1 MGFLAMF
8 WCELVLYKF
17 LICIDT
23 EEFSDFGFIAMGEQ
37 LVFNRFCR
45 SRELVPARPGDS
57 RLAARA
63 LIGGRTWT
71 LLEPTWLL
79 IADILL

>member
-1 MGFLAMF
+1 MGLRAIF
-8 WCELVLYKF
+8 WWELVLYKS

-23 EEFSDFGFIAMGEQ
+23 EEFSDFGFNTRGEQ
-37 LVFNRFCR
+37 LVFNRFSR

-63 LIGGRTWT
+63 PIGGRTCT
-71 LLEPTWLL
+71 LWEPTWLL
-79 IADILL
+79 IADISF